1 MLGAVLLFAALLC
14 TILDVGLLLLC
25 IHYVTCA
32 HTHTDLYSLA
42 IGLLSCVVCAR
53 SSFGRGAGGMAGWE
67 GRLVSKRFDQ
77 TKLTTSSKTFRKSP
91 SNTLDGTRCKL
102 IRHIPVRTRQIESEE
117 IGI

>member
-1 MLGAVLLFAALLC
+1 
-14 TILDVGLLLLC
+14 
-25 IHYVTCA
+25 
-32 HTHTDLYSLA
+32 
-42 IGLLSCVVCAR
+42 
-53 SSFGRGAGGMAGWE
+53 MAGWE